1 MKKDKSLIDFLPNME
16 DTKQFCLKTF
26 ILKIL
31 ITSTL
36 DTHCTQDSTTV
47 SSITLKLSGFFKT
60 RKNGRYQFQVPPGL
74 KTRCRYFTSTLTPQ
88 PMMWLRRM

>member
-1 MKKDKSLIDFLPNME
+1 MMKKDKSLIDFLPNME
-16 DTKQFCLKTF
+16 NTKQFCLKTF

-60 RKNGRYQFQVPPGL
+60 RKMEDINFRYHLDSKHVADISYL
-74 KTRCRYFTSTLTPQ
+74 L
-88 PMMWLRRM
+88 